1 MSLQR
6 VFEKLIYWD
15 VYLSAVIHGHES
27 LMLTVMLFLP
37 SLIFSPKTIAAP
49 IFFITYQYG
58 YAYSI
63 RYVISIVLSLA
74 LTTFFKKHF
83 KRPRPKPRP
92 QLSLKPMYFRN
103 KETNYSL
110 PSGDCA
116 QAAAFLFYFLN
127 AYGSGDI
134 VVILIAILMTL
145 NVMLGRVYFC
155 CHYFSDCHLGFG
167 IGVTSAFLINF
178 LLQ

>member
-6 VFEKLIYWD
+6 VFEKLLYWD
-15 VYLSAVIHGHES
+15 VYLSAIIHGHES

-37 SLIFSPKTIAAP
+37 ALIFSPTTIAAP

-63 RYVISIVLSLA
+63 RYVISIVLSLV

-116 QAAAFLFYFLN
+116 QAATFLFYFLK
-127 AYGSGDI
+127 
-134 VVILIAILMTL
+134 
-145 NVMLGRVYFC
+145 NVQFC
-155 CHYFSDCHLGFG
+155 KD
-167 IGVTSAFLINF
+167 TSCSQMEFTKVQNEITPTRLFNLSKSFLVMACPN
-178 LLQ
+178 